1 MNTYFCNYFD
11 IKEIKRDIDYLT
23 GGLSKIAK
31 ELDID
36 RIGTMHQAGSDSFVT
51 CRVFFKLKDLFKKW
65 WPTDDTPTLEERFN
79 GIIYGLGQSANE
91 DIYIEEYRSLATEFS
106 NNNGKLT
113 NLNLIGGAAQIGNTQ
128 FNEMLSNAS
137 TTISTSSS
145 INSLNGAGCL
155 SQNPMVIN

>member
-1 MNTYFCNYFD
+1 MNIYFCNYFD

-51 CRVFFKLKDLFKKW
+51 CRVFFKLKDLFRKW

-91 DIYIEEYRSLATEFS
+91 DIYIEEYRSLASEFS
-106 NNNGKLT
+106 NTTGKLT
-113 NLNLIGGAAQIGNTQ
+113 NLNLIGGASQIGNNQ
-128 FNEMLSNAS
+128 FSDMLSNAS
-137 TTISTSSS
+137 TTISASSS
-145 INSLNGAGCL
+145 INSLNGASNL